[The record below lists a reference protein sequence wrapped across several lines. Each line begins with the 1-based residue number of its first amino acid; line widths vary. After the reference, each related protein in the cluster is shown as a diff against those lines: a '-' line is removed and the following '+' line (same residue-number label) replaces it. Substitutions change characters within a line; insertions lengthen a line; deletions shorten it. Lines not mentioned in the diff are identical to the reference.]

1 MITSALLALTATQIA
16 VPILVVLLV
25 VIVVFAFSVQERN
38 MFFLAEGSESG
49 AEAAA
54 GASVTQWILPVV
66 LLVLIIGIFILN
78 YFRSKKNQQSMKDM
92 VESLKVGDSVKT
104 YSGIYGKIIEI
115 VETTDGKVAV
125 LETGSE
131 NNKGIFSIDINA
143 IYGID
148 EKKPV
153 VYDAEGNV
161 IEEPAADEPK
171 AEEAGEETKS
181 EEVKEE
187 VKEEKPKKRGK
198 KAKKEKAEE
207 VVENE
212 VQTEATPEKEIP
224 AEEVKPDESQELDVE
239 KYVKA
244 KRKSKKEN

>member
-1 MITSALLALTATQIA
+1 
-16 VPILVVLLV
+16 
-25 VIVVFAFSVQERN
+25 
-38 MFFLAEGSESG
+38 MFFLAEGTESG
-49 AEAAA
+49 AEAGAA
-54 GASVTQWILPVV
+54 SSVTQWILPVV

-153 VYDAEGNV
+153 VYDAEGNI
-161 IEEPAADEPK
+161 IEEPAAEEPK
-171 AEEAGEETKS
+171 AEEVSEETKS
-181 EEVKEE
+181 EEVKEGAR
-187 VKEEKPKKRGK
+187 EEKPKKRGK
-198 KAKKEKAEE
+198 KAKKAKVEE
-207 VVENE
+207 VEETPAEQAQVEDAAQVE
-212 VQTEATPEKEIP
+212 ETP
-224 AEEVKPDESQELDVE
+224 AEEVKPEESQELDVE